1 MRDEHALRLLRGIEQ
16 EADGNPAVRQL
27 RADIV
32 NARIS
37 LGISQKELAKQCG
50 VSQSTISRIEN
61 GNAKAI
67 TLGALEQITAALG
80 GTLDIAFKASERS
93 SQREHYQNQP
103 LPSF

>member
-1 MRDEHALRLLRGIEQ
+1 MRDEYALRLLRGIEQ
-16 EADGNPAVRQL
+16 ETDGDPSIRQL

-37 LGISQKELAKQCG
+37 LGISQKELAKRCG

-67 TLGALEQITAALG
+67 TIGALEQMTVALG
-80 GTLDIAFKASERS
+80 GTLDIAFKRTGEER
-93 SQREHYQNQP
+93 P
-103 LPSF
+103 M